1 MTRVAFALLVTS
13 LASLASLAACTAA
26 DDPAVVDAPVDGG
39 VTPDGPEVPVDV
51 PLPLTLIVQTPT
63 GERAL
68 TTLTDHVSVHGL
80 AWGPVE
86 QVRYETSDGL
96 TGELA
101 GTATWSGEVA
111 ITPSTRAITITAT
124 GGGTE
129 RSEILEVIR
138 NRQLEVR
145 SHLEVE
151 PDVLLTGDAVDAYAR
166 IALAGPVDP
175 AAVALVRVDLDGT
188 RTPIALLADDG
199 AGPDEQAGD
208 RVYVARFQLAEAAP
222 VQFDLVVEALPRDA
236 AEPDRSPSHR
246 VAVYAPYAD
255 DDLVTRDALLARAH
269 QTFTEHFDGE
279 ASRSAAI
286 DAVVADLRAQ
296 AGVRWVARADVSV
309 SFRLD
314 SELLGV
320 VVLAPP
326 DTKAA
331 PGAPRCRYVRILS
344 MFFFQFAPQVP
355 APYVTDFL
363 QDRLLAASC
372 RDHFIVDHQKST
384 DRYEIGLAA
393 FRGLGSQDVIYLDT
407 HGVALRLDDGAGN
420 PSDHELLLLPL
431 ADCPATGPCSP
442 ALDPVL
448 KRQLQALARDGQ
460 VAYGSTTVNFS
471 NGTTGQYYAVA
482 LMARFFAK
490 RGPYRGALVIA
501 DACQSLQVGELGA
514 TFLAAGAAAYLGW
527 TAVATVPQSKRVM
540 STVFTCLLTPDETLG
555 ACHARVKNQLGPFGA
570 RLALAPGSD
579 ASYALC
585 PRP

>member
-1 MTRVAFALLVTS
+1 MTRVALALLVT
-13 LASLASLAACTAA
+13 ALASLAACTAA
-26 DDPAVVDAPVDGG
+26 DDPAVIDAPVDGG

-68 TTLTDHVSVHGL
+68 VTLTDHVSVRGL

-96 TGELA
+96 AGELA

-124 GGGTE
+124 GGGAE
-129 RSEILEVIR
+129 RSETLEVVR

-188 RTPIALLADDG
+188 RTPIAVLADDG

-236 AEPDRSPSHR
+236 TEPDRSPRHR
-246 VAVYAPYAD
+246 VAVYAPYASGD
-255 DDLVTRDALLARAH
+255 VAARDALLARAH
-269 QTFTEHFDGE
+269 QTFADHFDGE
-279 ASRSAAI
+279 ASRAASI
-286 DAVVADLRAQ
+286 DAVVAELRAQ
-296 AGVRWVARADVSV
+296 PGVRWVARAEVSV
-309 SFRLD
+309 SFELE
-314 SELLGV
+314 SGLLGL

-331 PGAPRCRYVRILS
+331 PAEPRCRYVRILS

-384 DRYEIGLAA
+384 ARYDIGLAA

-407 HGVALRLDDGAGN
+407 HGVAFRLDDGAGN
-420 PSDHELLLLPL
+420 TTDHEALLLPL

-448 KRQLQALARDGQ
+448 ERQLQALARDGQ
-460 VAYGSTTVNFS
+460 VTYGGTTVQFS
-471 NGTTGQYYAVA
+471 NGTVGQYYTVT
-482 LMARFFAK
+482 LLARFFAK
-490 RGPYRGALVIA
+490 RGPYRGALVVA
-501 DACQSLQVGELGA
+501 DACQSHQIGELGA
-514 TFLAAGAAAYLGW
+514 TFLAAGAVAYLGW
-527 TAVATVPQSKRVM
+527 TSVATVPQSQRVM
-540 STVFTCLLTPDETLG
+540 TTVFNCLLTPDETLG
-555 ACHARVKNQLGPFGA
+555 ACHARVKNQIGPFGA

-579 ASYALC
+579 TSYTAC